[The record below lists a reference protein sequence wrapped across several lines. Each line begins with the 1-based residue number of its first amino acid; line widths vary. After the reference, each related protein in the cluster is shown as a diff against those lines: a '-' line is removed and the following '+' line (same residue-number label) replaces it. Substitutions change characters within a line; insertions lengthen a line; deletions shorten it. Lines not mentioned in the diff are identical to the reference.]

1 MAHPLSDAMVGMTA
15 EERAAYKA
23 AHYGSMATPT
33 LNVNIG
39 RMVSIV
45 EGPTLVNGMV
55 RVVLALWIDNG
66 GGNWELI
73 DLGDANPFYFKNPP
87 ILVPDPGGDIERTWT
102 TVEPNIVTGRL
113 ETVTHSIFL
122 REDPDA
128 ALEQMCYDAV
138 ERFTGSG
145 GVI

>member
-1 MAHPLSDAMVGMTA
+1 MAHPLSDAMVGMTP
-15 EERAAYKA
+15 EERADYKA
-23 AHYGSMATPT
+23 THYGLMATPT
-33 LNVNIG
+33 LNIMVG

-45 EGPTLVNGMV
+45 EGPTMVLDWKGDMLV

-73 DLGDANPFYFKNPP
+73 DLSAANPFYFRNPP
-87 ILVPDPGGDIERTWT
+87 VLVPDAGGDIERTFTDPT
-102 TVEPNIVTGRL
+102 TG
-113 ETVTHSIFL
+113 TVSSVFY

-138 ERFTGSG
+138 EHFQGSG
-145 GVI
+145 GEM